1 MVRKAEKSWAYA
13 EEINEK
19 TSAEKVTWD
28 QEKGNGGRVLD
39 GERKFLNKLMK
50 KYEHQTISWP
60 YCLNTSFNR
69 RVCSYRECA
78 FVGDMNYFQ
87 NGKGDGDLY

>member
-28 QEKGNGGRVLD
+28 QEKGKGG
-39 GERKFLNKLMK
+39 GEECLMEKRKFLNKLMK
-50 KYEHQTISWP
+50 K
-60 YCLNTSFNR
+60 
-69 RVCSYRECA
+69 V
-78 FVGDMNYFQ
+78 
-87 NGKGDGDLY
+87 